1 MSITAKNN
9 TILVKPNYSVLKRL
23 SKFHADGETI
33 DHPVF
38 GKVKMHASQ
47 DYVNTAPG
55 NNIAWGTVMSVG
67 PGAAWMSG
75 KATLDRQLRAGD
87 VIGFDAC
94 NQVSTPFEGEQVF
107 FLPVDA
113 ALCRFN
119 DEDPVPVPL
128 GVHVLTVQEPGA
140 AERFTFRDRKAKLVL
155 PRGASAGSL
164 KVSDSPWSQVKFTV
178 ERVLDVGPGG
188 MSHSEIRTEL
198 SVHEEVREHVR
209 VNGETMG
216 SRVVSSKVIEKRQT
230 PVWIQPEVTAIGQLA
245 LFLYTMSVDVM
256 IAGVRHRLTNWDR
269 VRALVTEDDV
279 AVLPVAP
286 TEDELFEA
294 HLDDLDRAG
303 YKQRWG
309 TV

>member
-1 MSITAKNN
+1 MSIRAKNN
-9 TILVKPNYSVLKRL
+9 TILVTPDYTVLKRL
-23 SKFHADGETI
+23 SQFHTDGEEI
-33 DHPVF
+33 DHPIF

-55 NNIAWGTVMSVG
+55 NNIAWGKVMSVG
-67 PGAAWMSG
+67 PGAPWMAG

-87 VIGFDAC
+87 IIGFDAC
-94 NQVSTPFEGEQVF
+94 QQVSAPFEGETVF

-119 DEDPVPVPL
+119 PEDPLPVPL
-128 GVHVLTVQEPGA
+128 GVHVLTVHEDGA
-140 AERFTFRDRKAKLVL
+140 AERFTFRERKTKLVL
-155 PRGASAGSL
+155 PRNAAAGSI
-164 KVSDSPWSQVKFTV
+164 KVSDSPHSQVKFTV

-188 MSHSEIRTEL
+188 MGHDEIRTEL
-198 SVHEEVREHVR
+198 SVHEEVREQVR

-216 SRVVSSKVIEKRQT
+216 SRVISSKVIEKRQT

-245 LFLYTMSVDVM
+245 LFLFTMSVDVL
-256 IAGVRHRLTNWDR
+256 INGVRHRLTNWAR
-269 VRALVTEDDV
+269 VRCLVDEQETAALP
-279 AVLPVAP
+279 AVM

-294 HLDDLDRAG
+294 HLDDLDAAG